1 MIYVGAGR
9 SRTSSLGG
17 SKNTLLYSS
26 NADNEGKG
34 IDVDEFKS
42 LYNNDNPLYEKKM
55 SLKLPMENWMKTC

>member
-1 MIYVGAGR
+1 MICVGAGR

-42 LYNNDNPLYEKKM
+42 LYNNDNPLYEKK
-55 SLKLPMENWMKTC
+55 